1 MSLFTDMT
9 ATSAAAF
16 YIGLL
21 LFVMAG
27 LKLYV
32 GNARASRKVASGDL
46 SNADFNRATRV
57 QMNAVED
64 VPVLM
69 VGLLALAVLGMPA
82 WYIHAVG
89 AGLVAVRLAHAFGLA
104 TQKPGKTSTGRL
116 IGALG
121 TVLTFLAI
129 AGALVV
135 HTVIA
140 PLQH

>member
-9 ATSAAAF
+9 ATTAAAL

-32 GNARASRKVASGDL
+32 GGARANRKVASGDL

-69 VGLLALAVLGMPA
+69 VGILALAVLGMPA

-89 AGLVAVRLAHAFGLA
+89 ATLVVVRLAHAVGLA
-104 TQKPGKTSTGRL
+104 TQKPGRASFGRL

-135 HTVIA
+135 HTVFL
-140 PLQH
+140 PPHH